1 MPAKRVILELGAGND
16 LHGGDYTKAAI
27 RAVEDALHH
36 SSLSFVRSLGLDKN
50 SLRVDVTVGVQRPEL
65 VDIER
70 VKAAL
75 PAGHVSVRAV
85 KGGLD
90 VPQVAAGDFATI
102 ASAAIEVRIDDP
114 RDPVS

>member
-1 MPAKRVILELGAGND
+1 MAAKRVILEMGAGND

-36 SSLSFVRSLGLDKN
+36 SSLSFIRSLGIDKDQ
-50 SLRVDVTVGVQRPEL
+50 LRVDVTVGVQQPER

-70 VKAAL
+70 VKTVL
-75 PAGHVSVRAV
+75 PVGRVSVRAT

-90 VPQVAAGDFATI
+90 VPDEAVRDVAVIAT
-102 ASAAIEVRIDDP
+102 AAVEVWLERQ
-114 RDPVS
+114 

>member
-1 MPAKRVILELGAGND
+1 MATRRVILELGAGND

-36 SSLSFVRSLGLDKN
+36 SSLTMIRTLKVDRSKMEVN
-50 SLRVDVTVGVQRPEL
+50 VTIGVQHPEK
-65 VDIER
+65 VDTEA

-75 PAGHVSVRAV
+75 PIGVVTVTAR

-90 VPQVAAGDFATI
+90 VPDEENNDKAVI
-102 ASAAIEVRIDDP
+102 ASAAVEVRLP
-114 RDPVS
+114 LG